1 MNPITV
7 FIIDDHYMVIEGIR
21 SLLKDESNIH
31 LIGHGSNAASALS
44 FLAQEQPEVI
54 LLDINLPGPSG
65 IDLCKEVKRLYPE
78 IRIIGLSTFN
88 QHSYIDSMLKS
99 GASGYLL
106 KNATAEELLLAIS
119 TVQQGGVYLSEEVM
133 QTMKT
138 NDENQL
144 LLTRREKEIL
154 ALLAGGLT
162 SGEIAN
168 RLYLSV
174 LTVETHR
181 KNLLSKFNAKNIA
194 AMVHM
199 ANQLQLL

>member
-21 SLLKDESNIH
+21 SLLKDESNVR
-31 LIGHGSNAASALS
+31 LLGHGSNAASALS

-119 TVQQGGVYLSEEVM
+119 TVQQGGVYLSDEVM

-162 SGEIAN
+162 SGEIAS

-194 AMVHM
+194 ALVHM